1 MALTQAIPITRH
13 PYADGSYKKMLIDG
27 NWVDAA
33 SGKRFETHNP
43 ATGEL
48 LATVAEGDAEDVNR
62 AVAAARRAFEGP
74 WSKVKPFE
82 RQALLLKLADLVEKN
97 FEELSQLD
105 TLDMGAPNSRT
116 RGNKLRV
123 LGMLRYYAGQATAL
137 HGETIE
143 NSLPGEIFSYT
154 LKEPVGV
161 VGAIIPWNGPLAASV
176 WKIGPAIATGCT
188 VILKPAEE
196 APLTSLRLGELAME
210 AGIPPGVVNVVPGYG
225 ETAGAALASHPDVDK
240 VAFTGS
246 HVTGQSIVK
255 ASAGNLK
262 RVSLELGGKS
272 PDIVFADADLDAAV
286 PGAAMA
292 VFANSGQICSA
303 GTRLFV
309 ESKVYDEFVG
319 RVAECG
325 KKLQVGNGLDPNTQ
339 IGPLVSA
346 QQMERVSGYLALD
359 QKEGAKA
366 LAGGAPLTEGAL
378 SKGYFV
384 PPTVFANVQD
394 NMRIAQ
400 EEIFGPVISAI
411 SFKDTDKLIQ
421 RANATTFGLGSG
433 VGTKD
438 VSKAHPA
445 ATRAWQ
451 TAKVFELHT
460 FVILEGALAGYPL
473 TDVRAILYD
482 GKYHDVDSSEMSF
495 KIAGREALKSGDHF
509 LLAMHEF
516 PDGDALGSSLGLF
529 CALGEMGKERGDE
542 RGGTRAPL
550 PQRHRRT
557 AAQRAAVAPAIPAR
571 AARDAAGPSGDWSPP
586 GVALDRAAGAG
597 AAARVRGRGD
607 GVRRGR
613 CDRRQ
618 QPAAEYPRPQC
629 RGNSDLRRRR
639 IHLDR
644 EPRRRRD
651 RAAGGGRRRSRWL
664 SRRRLVRRRDGC
676 PADLPRRAPLV
687 REANERDRPEDRR
700 SEVDR
705 PRREGV
711 RGGGRHDPPGRTGC
725 GCPPDS
731 RPSLLLL
738 GRRKHLAGER
748 DR

>member
-1 MALTQAIPITRH
+1 MAVTQAIPITRH

-27 NWVDAA
+27 KWVDAA
-33 SGKRFETHNP
+33 SGKKFETHNP

-48 LATVAEGDAEDVNR
+48 LATVAEGDAEDINR

-105 TLDMGAPNSRT
+105 TLDMGAPISRT

-161 VGAIIPWNGPLAASV
+161 VGAIIPWNGPLSASV

-196 APLTSLRLGELAME
+196 SPLTSLRLAELCME

-309 ESKVYDEFVG
+309 EHKIYDEFVG
-319 RVAECG
+319 RVAEFG

-346 QQMERVSGYLALD
+346 QQMERVSGYLAIG
-359 QKEGAKA
+359 QKEGARA

-384 PPTVFANVQD
+384 RADRVRQRPGQYADRAGGNFWPGDLGDLVQGRRRFDRSAPTPPPSVSAAASGPRMSARRTRSQKRCAPV
-394 NMRIAQ
+394 RSGSIATRRWTRRCR
-400 EEIFGPVISAI
+400 S
-411 SFKDTDKLIQ
+411 
-421 RANATTFGLGSG
+421 
-433 VGTKD
+433 
-438 VSKAHPA
+438 A
-445 ATRAWQ
+445 ATR
-451 TAKVFELHT
+451 
-460 FVILEGALAGYPL
+460 
-473 TDVRAILYD
+473 
-482 GKYHDVDSSEMSF
+482 
-495 KIAGREALKSGDHF
+495 
-509 LLAMHEF
+509 
-516 PDGDALGSSLGLF
+516 
-529 CALGEMGKERGDE
+529 
-542 RGGTRAPL
+542 
-550 PQRHRRT
+550 
-557 AAQRAAVAPAIPAR
+557 
-571 AARDAAGPSGDWSPP
+571 
-586 GVALDRAAGAG
+586 
-597 AAARVRGRGD
+597 
-607 GVRRGR
+607 
-613 CDRRQ
+613 
-618 QPAAEYPRPQC
+618 
-629 RGNSDLRRRR
+629 
-639 IHLDR
+639 
-644 EPRRRRD
+644 
-651 RAAGGGRRRSRWL
+651 
-664 SRRRLVRRRDGC
+664 
-676 PADLPRRAPLV
+676 
-687 REANERDRPEDRR
+687 
-700 SEVDR
+700 
-705 PRREGV
+705 
-711 RGGGRHDPPGRTGC
+711 
-725 GCPPDS
+725 
-731 RPSLLLL
+731 
-738 GRRKHLAGER
+738 
-748 DR
+748 